1 MTTAKRNKILKEA
14 FSTALYFLAV
24 FALTAFVLKYV
35 GQRSVVDGNSMNNTL
50 YDGES
55 LWVNKFIY
63 RFREPERFDIVVFP
77 FKYQEDTFFIKR
89 IIGLPGE
96 TPGMML
102 DQCSIISG
110 MPLTSIKFH
119 QLQIVKGTR
128 MEKEYAAS
136 PEDFLR
142 LGLED
147 YLDLVIDILE
157 RLRPDLCIER
167 VAGEV
172 PPRFVSET
180 PWGLIR
186 NDGILKLL
194 DRRLEERNTYQG
206 IKYTNP

>member
-96 TPGMML
+96 TIMIDEEGNIFINGEIL
-102 DQCSIISG
+102 
-110 MPLTSIKFH
+110 
-119 QLQIVKGTR
+119 
-128 MEKEYAAS
+128 E
-136 PEDFLR
+136 
-142 LGLED
+142 ED
-147 YLDLVIDILE
+147 YGKETI
-157 RLRPDLCIER
+157 RPENRGRCVE
-167 VAGEV
+167 
-172 PPRFVSET
+172 
-180 PWGLIR
+180 
-186 NDGILKLL
+186 
-194 DRRLEERNTYQG
+194 
-206 IKYTNP
+206 